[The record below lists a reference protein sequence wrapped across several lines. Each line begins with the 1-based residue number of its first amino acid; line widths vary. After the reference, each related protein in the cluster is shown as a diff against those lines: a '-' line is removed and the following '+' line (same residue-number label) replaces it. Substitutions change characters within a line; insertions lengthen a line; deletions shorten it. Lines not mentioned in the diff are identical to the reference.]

1 MRESSKLSNN
11 VSFPFRLS
19 EPLAADCFCFYNV
32 FSEPFIHNLIFL
44 QEMISSLLLL
54 VSFRLHIL
62 QGSNEV
68 ISFLRKHLRL
78 LY

>member
-1 MRESSKLSNN
+1 MRESSKLSKNA
-11 VSFPFRLS
+11 SFPFRLS

-32 FSEPFIHNLIFL
+32 FSEPSIHNLIFL

-54 VSFRLHIL
+54 VSFCLHIL